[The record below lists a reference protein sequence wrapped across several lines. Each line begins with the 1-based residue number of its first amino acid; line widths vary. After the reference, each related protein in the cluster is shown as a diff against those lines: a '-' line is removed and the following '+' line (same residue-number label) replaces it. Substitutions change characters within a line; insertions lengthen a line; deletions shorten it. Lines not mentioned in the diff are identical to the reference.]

1 MQNSSKKTVHRL
13 LLVLMI
19 GSILV
24 LATGNSFAQTAGPSQ
39 QAVLGIYA
47 QIIVHDSSGNLVA
60 YLETPRVTIYHP
72 DQLNDQINS
81 NIGMFQR
88 NMINVG
94 GQNLEILQVNNTVVH
109 QTPTIVSLNL
119 ISTKTSYG
127 NETLAAA
134 DHDGYPVVP
143 GDKVTT
149 YWTIIRSVS

>member
-13 LLVLMI
+13 LLALVI
-19 GSILV
+19 GSVLV

-72 DQLNDQINS
+72 DILNSQLNA

-94 GQNLEILQVNNTVVH
+94 GQNLEILQVNQTITH
-109 QTPTIVSLNL
+109 QAPTIVSLNL
-119 ISTKTSYG
+119 ISANTTNG
-127 NETLAAA
+127 EVALAAA

-149 YWTIIRSVS
+149 YWTIIRSAS